1 MELLNPLPDDLADTE
16 KDENSCSFCG
26 VSYLILHEVERL
38 KRRIAELETEN
49 ASLMRMKSNAQ
60 SSQMNTLTSMDALT
74 NLTEAFKAR
83 ADEASAERDRAM
95 IKTKEM
101 EERNSAL
108 FSCIRRLQTGLG
120 SLREEVVSLREALQC
135 LKAIDPTIIPGMMDA
150 LHRLILNL
158 QSSYT
163 EQLEVSE
170 LEGKRLQTCLS
181 AAKEDLRQ
189 VKFTLEEEI
198 AALQSTLNEVN
209 SHNKVLGVEVQE
221 LKEAISLLTTT
232 NETLEKQVSVMTA
245 EIDQLR
251 TELQTRINQCN
262 TLNISEK
269 ESLQRID
276 LLTRELQIRN
286 EELAD
291 LLKQLRNSRENAEF
305 LQSNLQIFL
314 RELSEFR
321 KLHQADIESHQ
332 AILNTLSTRLTDALL
347 QLKKLEAET
356 TSKYKA
362 LEQELADLHKVL
374 TTTTAE
380 SNATN
385 QKYSKLQ
392 DEQEAL
398 LQCNKKL
405 SAELEDLRCSL
416 QASSKTSSAT
426 EETLRKRL
434 RELQRDNELLE
445 NQALDIEKKAAQLR
459 SEKEQKEKLICDMD
473 LKIQDMKFHITDLET
488 KLAEKTREA
497 ESLRGETTST
507 KLLEEARKYISDLEK
522 KIQCLQQTVFKEC
535 QERSDLLYTLS
546 SLKAQNAELSAG
558 RGSSSTPALPPLGST
573 GSVQPGQSS
582 QSQKSQRGS
591 MFQRQKR

>member
-1 MELLNPLPDDLADTE
+1 MEPLKPLPDDLADTG

-101 EERNSAL
+101 EERNKAL
-108 FSCIRRLQTGLG
+108 LSCIQRLQTGLG

-135 LKAIDPTIIPGMMDA
+135 LKATDPTIIPGMMDA
-150 LHRLILNL
+150 LHRLVLSL
-158 QSSYT
+158 QNSYS
-163 EQLEVSE
+163 EQLEASE

-181 AAKEDLRQ
+181 AAQEDLRL
-189 VKFTLEEEI
+189 VRLTLEEEI

-209 SHNKVLGVEVQE
+209 SHNKILGVEVQE

-232 NETLEKQVSVMTA
+232 NETLEKQVSVMTT

-251 TELQTRINQCN
+251 AELQTRINQCN
-262 TLNISEK
+262 TLNTSEK

-276 LLTRELQIRN
+276 LLTCELQTRN
-286 EELAD
+286 DELAD
-291 LLKQLRNSRENAEF
+291 LLKQLQSSKENAEA
-305 LQSNLQIFL
+305 LQSNLQVFL
-314 RELSEFR
+314 KELSEFR

-332 AILNTLSTRLTDALL
+332 STLTTLSNRLADALL
-347 QLKKLEAET
+347 QLKRLETEA

-362 LEQELADLHKVL
+362 LEQELVDLHKAL
-374 TTTTAE
+374 TMETTE
-380 SNATN
+380 SDAAN
-385 QKYSKLQ
+385 QRYSKLQ
-392 DEQEAL
+392 GEQEAL

-405 SAELEDLRCSL
+405 STELEDLRYAL
-416 QASSKTSSAT
+416 QESSKTSSAA
-426 EETLRKRL
+426 EEALRKRL

-445 NQALDIEKKAAQLR
+445 NQALDVEKKAAQLR

-473 LKIQDMKFHITDLET
+473 LKIQDMRSHIVDLET

-546 SLKAQNAELSAG
+546 SLKAQNAELSAR
-558 RGSSSTPALPPLGST
+558 RGSSATPALPPLGST
-573 GSVQPGQSS
+573 GSVQPGQPS
-582 QSQKSQRGS
+582 QSQRSQRGS